1 MITAEQVVHYQ
12 TFGFL
17 ALRQAF
23 KRDEMVAIGRT
34 FDELLDQ
41 ERQGRPFAG
50 AKRP

>member
-23 KRDEMVAIGRT
+23 NRDEIVAIGRT

>member
-1 MITAEQVVHYQ
+1 MITAEQVAHYQ

-17 ALRQAF
+17 ALRAAF
-23 KRDEMVAIGRT
+23 KRDEMAAIGRT

-41 ERQGRPFAG
+41 EREGRPFAG